1 MGNGPNC
8 HCRCLA
14 SDLLAETDATVQS
27 GHTSWIRKKDGLL
40 EKNGNADDNSL
51 GNETSTT
58 QAGSKLDD
66 DDYSS
71 DSENSAGGFTPK
83 RVLPTRSGK
92 VSPVPKLVLPNHIF
106 KDLGVKQQ
114 ATSGG
119 GKRPGGLTTKDWA
132 ADQAQ
137 FANLPALPPG
147 WIRVRSRT
155 TGSIYYCFIATGETT
170 FEEPKG
176 TVSPT
181 EGTTNSPQDSTLP
194 PGWHRMVSRST
205 GRTYY
210 WNSRL
215 NQAQFEHP
223 LDASNSGKSS
233 DSQAAEANL
242 PPGWVKLISRT
253 TGRAYYFNETLHVS
267 QFEHPSQGVSEN
279 AEEMKP
285 DAKDGEKDVDRDRD
299 NQAGTTK

>member
-8 HCRCLA
+8 QCRCLT
-14 SDLLAETDATVQS
+14 SNVLAETDARAQS
-27 GHTSWIRKKDGLL
+27 GHTSWIRNKDGLL

-51 GNETSTT
+51 GNETST

-66 DDYSS
+66 DDYGS

-92 VSPVPKLVLPNHIF
+92 VSPVPKLVLPKHIF
-106 KDLGVKQQ
+106 KDVKQQ
-114 ATSGG
+114 PQRSGDG
-119 GKRPGGLTTKDWA
+119 GRPGGLTTKDWA

-155 TGSIYYCFIATGETT
+155 TGSIYYCFTATGETT

-176 TVSPT
+176 TGSPT

-194 PGWHRMVSRST
+194 LGWHRMVSRST

-223 LDASNSGKSS
+223 LGAGGKNS

-253 TGRAYYFNETLHVS
+253 TDRPYYYNETLHIS

-279 AEEMKP
+279 AEHMKP
-285 DAKDGEKDVDRDRD
+285 DDVDRDKD